1 MRRRTLLAA
10 QRWPPPSP
18 PPSGARGRIH
28 RRLRLYRPAP
38 RLGLEPVAC
47 RRRRRTR
54 ATAGRAAGRGTLPA
68 REHGLWKRA
77 GRCRNACLRAR
88 TEWADWRRRRHRV
101 LHCLR
106 QRPVPA
112 HGGAAVCRIPFRQA
126 SLLPLKERPGRLGS
140 QNALIH
146 EGHYVNGVAA
156 GLSTRTNRLGF
167 VAGLP
172 LGAVLLNVNAF
183 LLGARRTNPQARV
196 HVTFTG
202 GWENATRD
210 AAATNALIDAG
221 CDVVTCHLDAP
232 APVIATAESRGVR
245 SCGHAFDQAP
255 LAPRGY
261 ITGADYH
268 WTAMFRGFV
277 ERDLPRRQCPARL
290 RHRWLRQEL
299 RALESVRRRC
309 QPGGDRGGHA
319 RHRRDEGRPAD
330 LHRTARRQ
338 PGSASPR
345 GRHHARRHGRSP
357 PAHRLSARR
366 SRRLAPLIASL
377 MQTHSVCDGILFHR
391 CIRVA
396 EWPVLRRKMH
406 RAMSEL

>member
-10 QRWPPPSP
+10 AALASP
-18 PPSGARGRIH
+18 LAN
-28 RRLRLYRPAP
+28 
-38 RLGLEPVAC
+38 
-47 RRRRRTR
+47 
-54 ATAGRAAGRGTLPA
+54 GRAA
-68 REHGLWKRA
+68 RA
-77 GRCRNACLRAR
+77 AGFTVGFVYIGPRL
-88 TEWADWRRRRHRV
+88 DWGWNQSHAV
-101 LHCLR
+101 
-106 QRPVPA
+106 
-112 HGGAAVCRIPFRQA
+112 AAVELARLPGVRLVEAPYLPESTDYGSGRDDAETRAYARALNGLIGAGADIVFSTAFDNDPFLRTAAQRYAGIPFRQA
-126 SLLPLKERPGRLGS
+126 SLLTLKERPGRLGS

-202 GWENATRD
+202 GWEDATRD

-277 ERDLPRRQCPARL
+277 ETC
-290 RHRWLRQEL
+290 
-299 RALESVRRRC
+299 
-309 QPGGDRGGHA
+309 RGGGA
-319 RHRRDEGRPAD
+319 LPDFVTGGYDKDYVRSSPFGA
-330 LHRTARRQ
+330 
-338 PGSASPR
+338 GASPEAIAAATRAIAAMKEGQPIFTGPLDDNR
-345 GRHHARRHGRSP
+345 GRRV
-357 PAHRLSARR
+357 
-366 SRRLAPLIASL
+366 LAAGTTLGATAEALQRTDYLLDGVVGSL
-377 MQTHSVCDGILFHR
+377 
-391 CIRVA
+391 
-396 EWPVLRRKMH
+396 P
-406 RAMSEL
+406 